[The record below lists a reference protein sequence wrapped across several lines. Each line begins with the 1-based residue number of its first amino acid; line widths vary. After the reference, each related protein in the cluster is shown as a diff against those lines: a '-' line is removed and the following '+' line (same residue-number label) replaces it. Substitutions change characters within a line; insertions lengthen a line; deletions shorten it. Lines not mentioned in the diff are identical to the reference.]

1 MALKANMLYSDP
13 ETRVEESAAGLHSMT
28 TIDGRQQT
36 PKPRKLEIQDDELS
50 EAVSMLGFQP
60 FDTVPDLPGAFASMF
75 LAEVKYV
82 IPNFTSI
89 TNQAGGYGFTE
100 KWRTKIVDWMYQ
112 VVDHY
117 EYSREIVAV
126 SMSMLDR
133 FCMRSTNLSKKSYQ
147 L

>member
-1 MALKANMLYSDP
+1 
-13 ETRVEESAAGLHSMT
+13 
-28 TIDGRQQT
+28 
-36 PKPRKLEIQDDELS
+36 
-50 EAVSMLGFQP
+50 
-60 FDTVPDLPGAFASMF
+60 MF

-147 L
+147 LAAMSTLFMSIKLDEQNPMELSDLVVLSKGCFQPKHITMMEGERG